1 MGAAAGQ
8 AYNGSLFVDREHS
21 VKAMTSSGRG
31 PAPEV
36 VVMLAGIVAALHI
49 GKLPPAIPV
58 LQDELDVSLVQAGFL
73 LSLVQLAGMVGG
85 ALIGVLADSAG
96 LRRSILAGLGL
107 LTCSSLLGGFAGSA
121 TTLLLLRALEGVG
134 FLLVTLSGP
143 GLIRQLVA
151 PDKLSL
157 RLGWWGCYMG
167 FGTGTGLLAGPWL
180 LQQLGW
186 QGWWWLIAAIT
197 LLMLG
202 WVGMAVPADRREHD
216 PRRGF
221 SLSGLRTL
229 LGRLKLILGSPG
241 PWLVALIF
249 ATYSGQWLSVIGFL
263 PSIYTQAGLE
273 GAAVGGL
280 TALAAVVNV
289 VGNIASGRLLHAG
302 VGARTLLYLGFV
314 VMSLATWVAFAPV
327 TAEMPWLRY
336 LAVLMFSSVSG
347 VIPGVL
353 FSLAVRLAPDSSVV
367 STSVGWMLQLSAL
380 GQFVTPPLIGA
391 LAAWAG
397 GWQLTWLATGTLS
410 LLGMLLVTR
419 VGRLLQ
425 R

>member
-1 MGAAAGQ
+1 M
-8 AYNGSLFVDREHS
+8 NTI
-21 VKAMTSSGRG
+21 TSRHKGL
-31 PAPEV
+31 APEI

-58 LQDELDVSLVQAGFL
+58 LQAELDVSLVQAGFL
-73 LSLVQLAGMVGG
+73 LSLVQLAGMIGG

-96 LRRSILAGLGL
+96 LRRSILTGLGI
-107 LTCSSLLGGFAGSA
+107 LTVSSVLGGFAETA
-121 TTLLLLRALEGVG
+121 TQLLLLRALEGFG

-157 RLGWWGCYMG
+157 SLGWWGCYMG
-167 FGTGTGLLAGPWL
+167 FGTGTGLLVGPWL
-180 LQQLGW
+180 MQQLGW
-186 QGWWWLIAAIT
+186 QGWWWLIAAVT

-202 WVGMAVPADRREHD
+202 WVLMSVPADQRD
-216 PRRGF
+216 DNPRSG
-221 SLSGLRTL
+221 SPLSGLRAL
-229 LGRLKLILGSPG
+229 LGRLRLTLSSPG

-273 GAAVGGL
+273 GALVGVL
-280 TALAAVVNV
+280 TALAAVANV
-289 VGNIASGRLLHAG
+289 VGNVASGRLLHAG
-302 VGARTLLYLGFV
+302 VGARQLLYLGFA
-314 VMSLATWVAFAPV
+314 VMTLTTWTAFSAM
-327 TAEMPWLRY
+327 TAELPWLRY
-336 LAVLMFSSVSG
+336 IAVLLFSSISG

-380 GQFVTPPLIGA
+380 GQFVAPPVIGA

-397 GWQLTWLATGTLS
+397 GWQLTWLATGCLS
-410 LLGMLLVTR
+410 LLGVLLVTR
-419 VGRLLQ
+419 VARLL
-425 R
+425 